1 MEYHVVVL
9 SQDQAF
15 ARMLELEFQYL
26 HLSVRSAPS
35 MEATD
40 RAEVLVLDLDSA
52 FPPPT
57 ERYRTMIGFSRK
69 PAMSAEWA
77 SRCSMILRRPFRMSS
92 LRQEVLAQIGD
103 GMPELNR
110 EALPGVPSD
119 RGIRLDEEA
128 GTLICDRQAVP
139 ITPNELRILRCLLQ
153 KRGTA
158 VSREELSSTTG
169 RSEANKTDVY
179 ICYLRRKTD
188 SLPGGRLIQTIRG
201 KGYQIE
207 S

>member
-9 SQDQAF
+9 SQDSAF
-15 ARMLELEFQYL
+15 ARMLELEFQSL
-26 HLSVRSAPS
+26 HLRVRSAPTMDAS
-35 MEATD
+35 D

-52 FPPPT
+52 SPPPSD
-57 ERYRTMIGFSRK
+57 RYRTMIGFSRR
-69 PAMSAEWA
+69 PAMSADWA

-92 LRQEVLAQIGD
+92 LRQEVLAQTGEGSLGI
-103 GMPELNR
+103 NR
-110 EALPGVPSD
+110 EVLLGVPSD

-128 GTLICDRQAVP
+128 GALICDRQSVSL
-139 ITPNELRILRCLLQ
+139 TPHEMRILRCLLK

-158 VSREELSSTTG
+158 VSREELSSAIG

-188 SLPGGRLIQTIRG
+188 GLPGGRLIQTVRG
-201 KGYQIE
+201 KGYRIE